1 MPTPRVSI
9 SPDKHSWQ
17 PSLIPGVIAL
27 VTSLDAQGQPN
38 IAPKSFVQMVSFDPP
53 MLMFSGQPDGNTE
66 ANILATGSFGVSF
79 VHGALAEKAFG
90 CIQWQGTERVERCGL
105 TLEPATT
112 IAAPLVAEC
121 RAWLECELRDTKRVG
136 GALVVF
142 AEIVAAS
149 IRPEILEQP
158 TRQRYPALDLA
169 MFLEGG
175 LYASVERARPAT
187 PEAPGPHSTRWV
199 YLLSHAKPELFGPEL
214 IKAHVAH
221 LAALEDQGLLELC
234 GPFGEKKGGMV
245 ILRGVDRDQAE
256 AIMNADPFVRSGCE
270 QAELREWAIS
280 SRDNRH
286 MGMG

>member
-1 MPTPRVSI
+1 MPTPRVPI

-17 PSLIPGVIAL
+17 PSLIPGVVTL
-27 VTSLDAQGQPN
+27 VTSVDATGVPN
-38 IAPKSFVQMVSFDPP
+38 LAPKSFVQMVSFDPP
-53 MLMFSGQPDGNTE
+53 MLMFSGQPEGNTE
-66 ANILATGSFGVSF
+66 ANILATGSFGVSL
-79 VHGALAEKAFG
+79 VHGALTERAFG
-90 CIQWQGTERVERCGL
+90 CIQWQGAERLANAGF
-105 TLEPATT
+105 TLEPATA

-121 RAWLECELRDTKRVG
+121 RAWLECELRDTKQVG

-149 IRPEILEQP
+149 IRPEIMEQAP
-158 TRQRYPALDLA
+158 RQRYPALDLA

-199 YLLSHAKPELFGPEL
+199 YLLSHAQPELFTQDL
-214 IKAHVAH
+214 VRAHVAH

-234 GPFGEKKGGMV
+234 GPFGERKGGMV
-245 ILRGVDRDQAE
+245 ILRGVDREQAE
-256 AIMNADPFVRSGCE
+256 AIMAADPFVSSGAE
-270 QAELREWAIS
+270 HAELREWALS